1 MDKDFFEILIRAG
14 LLTLCLLTGM
24 GLCIDVHAGT
34 VGEYTIKS
42 ALILNF
48 ARFTD
53 WPPEAFAN
61 SPDTL
66 HICIVG
72 DDAVVDAFAG
82 IKGKRVGER
91 HLAVRKVRSTRE
103 LQDCHLLFVSGS
115 NRGRLPQIFAAVKG
129 KPILTI
135 GEMADFAKLGG
146 IINLVKVERKIRFEV
161 NLDAARR
168 AGLKISSR
176 ILKLATLVGGS
187 QREKRK

>member
-1 MDKDFFEILIRAG
+1 MLVRAG

-34 VGEYTIKS
+34 VEEYTIKS

-53 WPPEAFAN
+53 WPPEAFADL
-61 SPDTL
+61 PDTL

-82 IKGKRVGER
+82 IKGKHVGKR
-91 HLAVRKVRSTRE
+91 RLAVRKVRSTRR

-115 NRGRLPQIFAAVKG
+115 NRGRLPQIFAAIKG
-129 KPILTI
+129 KPVLTI
-135 GEMADFAKLGG
+135 GEMADFAESGG
-146 IINLVKVERKIRFEV
+146 IINLVKAGGKMRFKV
-161 NLDAARR
+161 NLKAARR

-176 ILKLATLVGGS
+176 ILKLATIVGGL
-187 QREKRK
+187 QREESE

>member
-1 MDKDFFEILIRAG
+1 MLVRAG

-53 WPPEAFAN
+53 WPPEAFAD

-72 DDAVVDAFAG
+72 DDAVVDAFTG
-82 IKGKRVGER
+82 IEGKHVGKRR
-91 HLAVRKVRSTRE
+91 LAVRKVRSTRR
-103 LQDCHLLFVSGS
+103 LQDCHLLFVTGS

-129 KPILTI
+129 KPVLTI
-135 GEMADFAKLGG
+135 GEMADFAESGG
-146 IINLVKVERKIRFEV
+146 IINLVKAGGKMRFKV

-168 AGLKISSR
+168 AGLKISSQV
-176 ILKLATLVGGS
+176 LKLALSVIN
-187 QREKRK
+187 